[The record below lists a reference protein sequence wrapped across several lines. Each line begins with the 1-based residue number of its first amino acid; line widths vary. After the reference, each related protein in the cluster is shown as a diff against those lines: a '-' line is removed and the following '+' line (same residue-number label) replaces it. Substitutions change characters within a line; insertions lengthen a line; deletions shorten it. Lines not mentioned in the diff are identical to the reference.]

1 MRSPAAAWAAGVFL
15 LAAGSRA
22 HAASGGGF
30 WLEAAPADAAETQ
43 LHAVLGA
50 SARKDETEAL
60 EALRSVSSN
69 HPRTSGSGLAQL
81 AAGLALLDAD
91 RDAEAVPFLL
101 HPDIQRT
108 ALKDRAQFGLARA
121 HEADKKDD
129 AAGQAFLRAAD
140 MDPQGPLFC
149 PALFRGA
156 DALSRAGQTAPAVA
170 ALNRALTGCPGQQP
184 RALLR
189 LGQILELDD
198 REAAAASFDR
208 LEREYPGSVE
218 ADEAVKRLRVLAP
231 FRPSI
236 TAQELA
242 SRAFR
247 RAVAVAEAGRN
258 AEAITLL
265 RALPLKAMPQADA
278 DLVRVRLGT
287 ALLARGKTKDA
298 QAQLQAVAAAS
309 PSAAEAA
316 YHLAKIQAQGQK
328 KPAAYEA
335 VVRSFPGTPWA
346 EEALATLA
354 LYYQRDGR
362 DEPALP
368 YYQRL
373 AKEHPNGRYGDR
385 AIWWL
390 AWADYKRGR
399 YEEAATALEQA
410 ARRRALTSF
419 TPAYLYWAG
428 RARARLGQNDRAAAL
443 FEETLQRFKNQ
454 YHGLLAEKALGALPG
469 ARSSAA
475 PPAVMIAVPG
485 DPRKEIPE
493 KPLARIRQLLL
504 IERYDEALTELQA
517 LTPSPLV
524 QGTIA
529 WVEWK
534 RGRLR
539 PAITAMKRAYPYW
552 AGAAGDRLPDSVWRI
567 LYPLDFEQLLQ
578 ENARARDLD
587 PALVAGVVLQES
599 TFDAAAVSSAG
610 ARGLMQVMLR
620 TGRAV
625 SRNLGTKKK
634 LPQGALHD
642 AETSLKLGTTYLRQ
656 LLNRFGGRVE
666 RALAAYNAGPARV
679 ATWTSARPDM
689 PAEEFVDSI
698 PFVETRG
705 YVMIILAAREHYQRL
720 YAFAPRPQTASAVE
734 APRAE
739 AP

>member
-1 MRSPAAAWAAGVFL
+1 VRSSAAAACAAVAFL
-15 LAAGSRA
+15 ALPSPG
-22 HAASGGGF
+22 HGASGGF
-30 WLEAAPADAAETQ
+30 WLEPIPADAAETQ
-43 LHAVLGA
+43 LRASLGA
-50 SARKDETEAL
+50 AVKADPVPAL
-60 EALRSVSSN
+60 QALQAVSSN
-69 HPRTSGSGLAQL
+69 HPGTVGSGLAQV
-81 AAGLALLDAD
+81 AAGLVLLDAD

-101 HPDIQRT
+101 HPDVQRT
-108 ALKDRAQFGLARA
+108 ALKDRAAFGLARA
-121 HEADKKDD
+121 HEAARKDE
-129 AAGQAFLRAAD
+129 AAGQAFLSVAD
-140 MDPQGPLFC
+140 MDPRGTLFC
-149 PALFRGA
+149 AALLRGA
-156 DALSRAGQTAPAVA
+156 DALSRAGRPQPAVD

-189 LGQILELDD
+189 LGQILETSDKQ
-198 REAAAASFDR
+198 AAAAAYDR

-218 ADEAVKRLRVLAP
+218 ADDGAKRLGALAA
-231 FRPSI
+231 FRPPLTS
-236 TAQELA
+236 QEQA
-242 SRAFR
+242 SRAFK

-258 AEAITLL
+258 ADAIPLL
-265 RALPLKAMPQADA
+265 RALPLKTMAQADA

-298 QAQLQAVAAAS
+298 QAALQAVAAAS
-309 PSAAEAA
+309 PAAAEAA
-316 YHLAKIQAQGQK
+316 YHLAKIQAQKQK
-328 KPAAYEA
+328 RPTAYEA
-335 VVRSFPGTPWA
+335 VVKAFPGTPWA

-354 LYYQRDGR
+354 LHYQREGR

-368 YYQRL
+368 YYERL
-373 AKEHPNGRYGDR
+373 MKEHSQGRYGDR
-385 AIWWL
+385 AIWWV
-390 AWADYKRGR
+390 AWADYRRGR

-410 ARRRALTSF
+410 ARGRARTSF

-428 RARARLGQNDRAAAL
+428 RARAKLGQNDRAAAL
-443 FEETLQRFKNQ
+443 LEETVQRFKNQ
-454 YHGLLAEKALGALPG
+454 YHGQLAEKALAELPG
-469 ARSSAA
+469 PSPSAA

-504 IERYDEALTELQA
+504 IDRYDEALTELQA
-517 LTPSPLV
+517 LSPSPLV

-567 LYPLDFEQLLQ
+567 LYPLDFGELLQ
-578 ENARARDLD
+578 AKARERDLD

-625 SRNLGTKKK
+625 SRNLGQKKR
-634 LPQGALHD
+634 LPQSALYD
-642 AETSLKLGTTYLRQ
+642 AETSLNLGTTYLRQ
-656 LLNRFGGRVE
+656 LMNRFGGRPE
-666 RALAAYNAGPARV
+666 RALAAYNAGPSRV
-679 ATWTSARPDM
+679 VTWTAARPGM
-689 PAEEFVDSI
+689 SAEEFVDSI

-705 YVMIILAAREHYQRL
+705 YVMIILAAREHYRRL
-720 YAFAPRPQTASAVE
+720 YSFAPQPKTASARSE
-734 APRAE
+734 AP
-739 AP
+739 